1 MVMLK
6 KYIKILSN
14 PLLYYKDK
22 EGNSVFR
29 NFSPI
34 KQTGNLYHTEF
45 SKSQVGKALE
55 FRFEL
60 DKKLKLAYFLI
71 TIILY
76 FIFIHIRYSIW
87 GLLFFIILWTA
98 AIIGIRYYCGT
109 IYKNFLLKNY
119 GIYQLTEFEPPISK
133 RKAAEFV
140 ALFRSKIILT
150 VLALVIFFAPTFLL
164 SFGIKHCLTSKH
176 NGYKHAVTLS
186 NIYNSVYPK
195 SAKIYDMRAVAH
207 FMMRDYDKSLDDYI
221 MAIELSGKK
230 FTKRDYVRFENL
242 LLVKKKVASSQEAV
256 DTFNKYI
263 SKKRMSVLQKSQML
277 WVKSI
282 FKIENSIIDSILQEY
297 DELLSSLKAKDTNNQ
312 FYISCDRAYMLYLMQ
327 QYQRAIDS
335 YDELILYADE
345 NQQTFAKELQS
356 LYAERGW
363 AKARLGDNDGA
374 NLDFKTSD
382 IPAEKLGEYEP
393 SYVKQAFVR
402 EKF

>member
-1 MVMLK
+1 MFK

-29 NFSPI
+29 NFSPV
-34 KQTGNLYHTEF
+34 KKTGNLYNVDF

-55 FRFEL
+55 FRFGL
-60 DKKLKLAYFLI
+60 DKKLKLANFLI
-71 TIILY
+71 TVLLY
-76 FIFIHIRYSIW
+76 IIFIHVKYSIW
-87 GLLFFIILWTA
+87 GLLFFAALW
-98 AIIGIRYYCGT
+98 IGMLAGVRYYCAT
-109 IYKNFLLKNY
+109 IYKDFLLKNY
-119 GIYQLTEFEPPISK
+119 GAYRLVEFEPPVSK
-133 RKAAEFV
+133 RKSAEFV

-150 VLALVIFFAPTFLL
+150 VLALIIFFAPTFLL
-164 SFGIKHCLTSKH
+164 SFGIKHCLTPKH

-186 NIYNSVYPK
+186 NIYNAIYPK
-195 SAKIYDMRAVAH
+195 SAKIYDMRAAAH
-207 FMMRDYDKSLDDYI
+207 FMMRDYDKSLDDYVK
-221 MAIELSGKK
+221 AIELSGRR

-256 DTFNKYI
+256 DAFDKYL

-282 FKIENSIIDSILQEY
+282 FKIENSIIESILQEY
-297 DELLSSLKAKDTNNQ
+297 DELLASLKAKDTKNQ

-335 YDELILYADE
+335 YDELIQYADE

-363 AKARLGDNDGA
+363 AKARLGDTDGA

-382 IPAEKLGEYEP
+382 IPTEKLGEYEP
-393 SYVKQAFVR
+393 SYIKQAFVR